1 MLVRMVKSRKKKKA
15 PIEATRKG
23 FSAKRL
29 ANNLRKELLEFEK
42 GAFFGYEDD
51 LLERLQVSRPTLRQ
65 AARVLEHDQL
75 LRVRRGPHG
84 GYYADRPDVQSVIN
98 AASLYL
104 YDRGTRLDDLV
115 EAARGCVTTLVRLA
129 AESNDKEARRALR
142 EQLKSY
148 VATNFCNLPHFE
160 FLRAE
165 SALVTAL
172 ARMAGN
178 PPLELVIRILYGCGL
193 GVTSDKI
200 FEGRPDRIEACFELR
215 VRIVEAVLA
224 GDGEL
229 AKLHD
234 ARASNLRR
242 SYLQEDGA
250 HVPQDASASSRIER
264 SAA

>member
-1 MLVRMVKSRKKKKA
+1 MADGQVEKGK
-15 PIEATRKG
+15 KG

-29 ANNLRKELLEFEK
+29 ANNLRKELLELKK

-51 LLERLQVSRPTLRQ
+51 LLARLNVSRPTLRQ

-75 LRVRRGPHG
+75 LLVRRGPHG
-84 GYYADRPDVQSVIN
+84 GYYAHRPDVQSVIN

-104 YDRGTRLDDLV
+104 YERGTRLHDLV
-115 EAARGCVTTLVRLA
+115 EAARGCVSTLIRLA
-129 AESNDKEARRALR
+129 AESHDDAARESLR
-142 EQLKSY
+142 EQLRTYTETDFTS
-148 VATNFCNLPHFE
+148 LPHTE

-165 SALVTAL
+165 SAIVTAF

-193 GVTSDKI
+193 GTTSDKI
-200 FEGRPDRIEACFELR
+200 FEDRPDRIEACARIR
-215 VRIVEAVLA
+215 VLTVEAVLA

-229 AKLHD
+229 AELHE

-242 SYLQEDGA
+242 GYLEEDARGA
-250 HVPQDASASSRIER
+250 SRAPDLPQ
-264 SAA
+264 